1 MFIMSERHWNR
12 QFMGVDS
19 EIQIKTKSGELIVTV
34 HTGGS
39 GYDMKKTI
47 PNDEHYD
54 YYEGEWDGYFI
65 D

>member
-1 MFIMSERHWNR
+1 MSERHWNR
-12 QFMGVDS
+12 QFMGDDS

-39 GYDMKKTI
+39 GYDMKKAI
-47 PNDEHYD
+47 PHAEHYD